1 MKPKKIKIDFNIP
14 IETWVDEN
22 KCIIMNSIYEN
33 VFEFVDSEEN
43 DRIIL
48 QIHPDMGKEKNR
60 RRINSDQSPVNVDF
74 IISKLDID
82 LTIKK
87 LLEHMIEIEEYEKCA
102 EIVKLQ
108 NREISKPVRK
118 VGVKKPIKK

>member
-118 VGVKKPIKK
+118 VGAKKPIKK